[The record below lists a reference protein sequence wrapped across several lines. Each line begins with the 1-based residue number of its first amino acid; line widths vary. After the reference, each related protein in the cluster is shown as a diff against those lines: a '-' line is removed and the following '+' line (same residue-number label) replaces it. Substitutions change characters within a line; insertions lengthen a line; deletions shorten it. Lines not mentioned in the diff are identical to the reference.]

1 MATLIIGL
9 GNPGG
14 EYAGTRHN
22 CGWMVLDEL
31 ERRGRFGRA
40 RREGPAKLRSGSVD
54 GFDLVLACPTTYMN
68 LSGRAGVH
76 LVRALGV
83 PVSDVVVVHDDVD
96 VAFGRL
102 RLRRGGSAGGHRGVV
117 SLIESWQTPDF
128 IRVRVGVGR
137 PPAGGA
143 RGAAGDPPPRCG
155 CRHGDRARRSGA
167 GHERVQPSA
176 PARAGRGGP
185 GPMSN
190 HSHLIPPAGS
200 SPRCLLRVLGR
211 APSRCTPSHA
221 RRRLGL
227 TSPGRRSGSRRPW
240 VQVGSGAR

>member
-137 PPAGGA
+137 PPAGEDA
-143 RGAAGDPPPRCG
+143 IDYVLSPFTPAEREALPAILRRAADAAMGIVCDGLERAMSEYNRPPP
-155 CRHGDRARRSGA
+155 
-167 GHERVQPSA
+167 
-176 PARAGRGGP
+176 P
-185 GPMSN
+185 GP
-190 HSHLIPPAGS
+190 AGADLD
-200 SPRCLLRVLGR
+200 P
-211 APSRCTPSHA
+211 
-221 RRRLGL
+221 
-227 TSPGRRSGSRRPW
+227 
-240 VQVGSGAR
+240 